1 MKKTALF
8 DFHLQKQAKMIVYA
22 NFMMPEQF
30 SGIIK
35 EHNSV
40 RTDVGVF
47 DCSHMG
53 EFILEGKESLNF
65 LNYVLSNDYTSLEIG
80 KIRYGLLL
88 DESGYVLD
96 DLMVYKL
103 KETIYMLVV
112 NASNIDKDFVH
123 LVKYTNEFD
132 VKLRDVSNEHS
143 LISIQ
148 GPNANQMLEKLLHGV
163 SKLKFMQFD
172 HFAFHQGTLLVSR
185 SGYTG
190 EDGFEVYGKEKEIV
204 QLYDQLVNVESVLPC
219 GLGSRD
225 TLRFEAGLPL
235 YGHEINGYITPLEA
249 RLESFCHFDKDFIG
263 RDALLILKENGVK
276 KRLVGLELLEKNIA
290 REGYMVFKNDKN
302 VGYITTGYMIPM
314 TNKVYANALI
324 DAGISLGDV
333 VEINIRNKMIKAK
346 VRNRKYYTKKY
357 VKGDK

>member
-8 DFHLQKQAKMIVYA
+8 DFHLQKQAKMIEYA
-22 NFMMPEQF
+22 NFMMPKEF

-35 EHNSV
+35 EHNAV
-40 RTDVGVF
+40 RTDIGVF

-53 EFILEGKESLNF
+53 EFLLEGNESLAF
-65 LNYVLSNDYTSLEIG
+65 LNYVLSNDFTSLEIG

-103 KETIYMLVV
+103 EETTYMLVV
-112 NASNIDKDFVH
+112 NASNIDKGFVH
-123 LVKYTNEFD
+123 MTTYTNDFD
-132 VKLRDVSNEHS
+132 VRLKDVSNDYS
-143 LISIQ
+143 LISVQ
-148 GPNANQMLEKLLHGV
+148 GPNAAQKLEKLVEGIT
-163 SKLKFMQFD
+163 KLKFM
-172 HFAFHQGTLLVSR
+172 HFNHFNFHKDSLLVSR

-190 EDGFEVYGKEKEIV
+190 EDGFEVYGSHDDILS
-204 QLYDQLVNVESVLPC
+204 LYDQLINHEQATPC

-249 RLESFCHFDKDFIG
+249 GLENFCHFGKDFIG
-263 RDALLILKENGVK
+263 RDALLKLKEEGVK

-290 REGYMVFKNDKN
+290 REGYMVFYNDKN

-324 DAGISLGDV
+324 NVSIKIGDV
-333 VEINIRNKMIKAK
+333 VEINIRHKMIKAR
-346 VRNRKYYTKKY
+346 VRNRKFYTKKY
-357 VKGDK
+357 VKGDE